1 VAYRLSG
8 QRVLRRIWVK
18 RLSARR
24 VERAQER
31 EDREPRPAGV
41 CFVLSPPAPAQ
52 SADMLSYKLLFA
64 VYLLTGLSYALAVL
78 LPLRQ
83 LLQLL

>member
-8 QRVLRRIWVK
+8 HL
-18 RLSARR
+18 
-24 VERAQER
+24 
-31 EDREPRPAGV
+31 
-41 CFVLSPPAPAQ
+41 
-52 SADMLSYKLLFA
+52 DMLSYKLLFA

-78 LPLRQ
+78 LPLSR